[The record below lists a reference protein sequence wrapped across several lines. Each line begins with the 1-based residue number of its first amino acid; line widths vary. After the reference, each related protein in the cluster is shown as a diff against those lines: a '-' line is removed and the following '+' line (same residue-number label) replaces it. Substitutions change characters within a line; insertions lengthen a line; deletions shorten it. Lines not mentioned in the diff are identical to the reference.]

1 MPRAFPAM
9 RRFQP
14 LSGVTCVSILLS
26 LSGMNTAAQIRA
38 EDSKPINAAQ
48 AIVAAFKQHP
58 VVILGEA
65 HWLRQPGE
73 FYIGL
78 IRDREFQ
85 GAVQDIVVEF
95 ASRNNQPLL
104 DKYIGGENVPIEEV
118 RHIWRDTTKVASWES
133 PIYAELLAAIREVNE
148 KLTQTHKLRVLAGD
162 TPVDWTQIHTHSDW
176 EALGNND
183 ISISEVIENEVLK
196 RRHRA
201 LVILGSNH
209 VTKSGGRDGSN
220 TTTRVEAHYPG
231 STHVLL
237 LLNAGPLRPALE
249 DKLKLPSPSGPT
261 VYELAGTS
269 LANVT
274 DENSPPLIRTTDA
287 LLYLA
292 PRGAFTMAFPA
303 PGSLEQEYLKEID
316 RRSLI
321 EWGELRARK
330 FLGPAAQ

>member
-1 MPRAFPAM
+1 MMPPGIFPQRASLTA
-9 RRFQP
+9 
-14 LSGVTCVSILLS
+14 LVSILLF
-26 LSGMNTAAQIRA
+26 LSGMSTSAQTRA
-38 EDSKPINAAQ
+38 ENPKPINAVRG
-48 AIVAAFKQHP
+48 ILDAFKQHP
-58 VVILGEA
+58 VVIIGEA

-73 FYIGL
+73 FYVRL

-85 GAVQDIVVEF
+85 ETVQDIVVEF

-133 PIYAELLAAIREVNE
+133 PIYAEWLAAIREVNE
-148 KLTQTHKLRVLAGD
+148 GLPPTHKLRVLAGD
-162 TPVDWTQIHTHSDW
+162 RAVDWTQVRTHSDW

-201 LVILGSNH
+201 LVVLGSNH

-220 TTTRVEAHYPG
+220 TTTRVEARHPG

-237 LLNAGPLRPALE
+237 LLNAGPLRPTLE
-249 DKLKLPSPSGPT
+249 DKLNLPSPSGPT

-269 LANVT
+269 LGNVT
-274 DENSPPLIRTTDA
+274 DENSVPLFRTADA

-303 PGSLEQEYLKEID
+303 AGSLEQEYLKEID

-321 EWGELRARK
+321 EWGELRPRK

>member
-1 MPRAFPAM
+1 MPLSAI
-9 RRFQP
+9 RRFQR
-14 LSGVTCVSILLS
+14 LSRTTCVSILLF
-26 LSGMNTAAQIRA
+26 LSGINASAQIRA
-38 EDSKPINAAQ
+38 EDPKPIHAERG
-48 AIVAAFKQHP
+48 ILAAFKQHP
-58 VVILGEA
+58 VVIIGEA
-65 HWLRQPGE
+65 HWLHQTGE
-73 FYIGL
+73 FYISL

-85 GAVQDIVVEF
+85 QTVQDIVVEF

-104 DKYIGGENVPIEEV
+104 DRYIGGENVPIEEV

-133 PIYAELLAAIREVNE
+133 PIYSEWLASIREVNE
-148 KLTQTHKLRVLAGD
+148 RLPPGHKFRVLAGD
-162 TPVDWTQIHTHSDW
+162 TAVDWTKIRTHADW

-201 LVILGSNH
+201 LVVLGSNH

-220 TTTRVEAHYPG
+220 TTTRVEARYPG

-237 LLNAGPLRPALE
+237 LLNAGPLRPAFE
-249 DKLKLPSPSGPT
+249 DKLKLPNTSEAT

-274 DENSPPLIRTTDA
+274 DENSPPLIKMTDA

-292 PRGAFTMAFPA
+292 PRGAFTMAFP
-303 PGSLEQEYLKEID
+303 PLGSLDQEYLKEID

-330 FLGPAAQ
+330 FLGPAAAQ